1 MGLRKTGVIKLL
13 IIVPNALGVI
23 LGLVMLGISAYTL
36 APLGIDTY
44 PLTGKFEK
52 ELRFSAIGFLFA
64 GIFLSVVSFLAVY
77 ATIKNNRTML
87 MIYAILISIML
98 TVELATVIGLLVME
112 NQKKVQLQSAWIDE
126 MNEHKRSKYEL
137 KLKNSSY
144 NAFDKVQSHLK
155 CCGIT
160 SPDEWKNNT
169 IEGIKNRTS
178 MNLPPSCCKQKGC
191 DRECKEG
198 GCSKTLYYEEP
209 CLDKIWRPVTAF
221 KSLSFSVVA
230 VHVFMIPGAIFL
242 QMAIRAGKTDEVF

>member
-13 IIVPNALGVI
+13 IIVPNVLGVI
-23 LGLVMLGISAYTL
+23 LGLVMFGISAYTL
-36 APLGIDTY
+36 VPLGIETY

-52 ELRFSAIGFLFA
+52 ELRFSAIGFLIA

-77 ATIKNNRTML
+77 ATFKNNRTML
-87 MIYAILISIML
+87 MVYAILISIIL

-112 NQKKVQLQSAWIDE
+112 NQKKGQLQSHWIDE
-126 MNEHKRSKYEL
+126 MNEHKRSNYAQ
-137 KLKNSSY
+137 KNSSY
-144 NAFDKVQSHLK
+144 NTFDKVQSHLK

-169 IEGIKNRTS
+169 IEGFKIPIS
-178 MNLPPSCCKQKGC
+178 LNLPPSCCKEK
-191 DRECKEG
+191 ECNQDCEES

-242 QMAIRAGKTDEVF
+242 QMAIRAGKTDELF

>member
-1 MGLRKTGVIKLL
+1 MGLRKAGVIKLL
-13 IIVPNALGVI
+13 IIVTNALGVI

-112 NQKKVQLQSAWIDE
+112 NQEKGQLQSAWIYE
-126 MNEHKRSKYEL
+126 MNEHKRSKYE
-137 KLKNSSY
+137 LKNSSY

-160 SPDEWKNNT
+160 SPDEWKNKT
-169 IEGIKNRTS
+169 IEGINIRTS

-198 GCSKTLYYEEP
+198 GCSKILYYEEP

-221 KSLSFSVVA
+221 KLLSFSVVA

-242 QMAIRAGKTDEVF
+242 QMAIRAGKTDELF